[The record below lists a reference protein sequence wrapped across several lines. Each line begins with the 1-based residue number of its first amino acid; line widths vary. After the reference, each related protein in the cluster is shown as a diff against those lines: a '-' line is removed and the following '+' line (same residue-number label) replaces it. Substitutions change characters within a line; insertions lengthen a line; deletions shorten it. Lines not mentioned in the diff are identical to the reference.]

1 MHNPSDVK
9 INSSGKYVEL
19 ITFYLDNLQGFSFLI
34 PQKSSEI
41 GKSVSC
47 QLAKKFISLE
57 WSLFRLKDEKTEIV
71 TQEWIHMM
79 GILKLFLSSRYFPSH
94 SQ

>member
-47 QLAKKFISLE
+47 QIANKFISLE
-57 WSLFRLKDEKTEIV
+57 
-71 TQEWIHMM
+71 
-79 GILKLFLSSRYFPSH
+79 
-94 SQ
+94 